1 MVFPQIAPSPSAG
14 ILRTPMQ
21 RWFFAART
29 IFNCLKTCQSPSNM
43 GSNRK
48 FTKEI
53 GEMKAK
59 LIAVLFIMLL
69 AVAGCSSSG
78 ETTSSDSGKLATINT
93 LLSKGYEMS
102 QNQRETINQLVAEG
116 KEFVAQGKQEE
127 ADKVFDQAIELL
139 EVIGETDR
147 FNKSE

>member
-1 MVFPQIAPSPSAG
+1 
-14 ILRTPMQ
+14 
-21 RWFFAART
+21 
-29 IFNCLKTCQSPSNM
+29 
-43 GSNRK
+43 
-48 FTKEI
+48 
-53 GEMKAK
+53 MKAK

>member
-1 MVFPQIAPSPSAG
+1 MVNSQ
-14 ILRTPMQ
+14 
-21 RWFFAART
+21 
-29 IFNCLKTCQSPSNM
+29 
-43 GSNRK
+43 
-48 FTKEI
+48 KEI

-59 LIAVLFIMLL
+59 LIAVLLIMLL

-78 ETTSSDSGKLATINT
+78 EKSTSADSGKLATINT